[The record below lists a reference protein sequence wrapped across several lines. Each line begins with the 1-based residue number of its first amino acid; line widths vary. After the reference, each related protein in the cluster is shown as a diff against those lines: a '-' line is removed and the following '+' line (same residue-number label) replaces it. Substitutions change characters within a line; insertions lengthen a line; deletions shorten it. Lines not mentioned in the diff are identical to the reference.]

1 MAAAARGVMLM
12 RWRQTANHLFCR
24 PQALQ
29 SAKDNISPKD
39 ADGQGADLLNVP
51 AAGAEIAGGQIQSY
65 RENKDKEDGADALQ
79 QAAEKGHHPRRRQAL
94 LIGAQVG
101 RHDKFTVSR
110 SDGVQHAIEKG
121 PHQQPDTAAVLMVIQ
136 QQKVHHQIAM
146 QGNLRG
152 KTPLD
157 KGVPV
162 RMQGKTGKEN
172 CFTLLVILHLS
183 AAAHPNPFTFFVLS
197 TIFNIVNVGASV

>member
-1 MAAAARGVMLM
+1 M

-39 ADGQGADLLNVP
+39 ADGQGAELLDVP
-51 AAGAEIAGGQIQSY
+51 AAGAKIAGGQIQPH
-65 RENKDKEDGADALQ
+65 RKNKDKEYRSDALQ

-121 PHQQPDTAAVLMVIQ
+121 PTSS
-136 QQKVHHQIAM
+136 QIP
-146 QGNLRG
+146 
-152 KTPLD
+152 PLY
-157 KGVPV
+157 
-162 RMQGKTGKEN
+162 
-172 CFTLLVILHLS
+172 
-183 AAAHPNPFTFFVLS
+183 
-197 TIFNIVNVGASV
+197 

>member
-1 MAAAARGVMLM
+1 M

-39 ADGQGADLLNVP
+39 ADGQGADLLDVP
-51 AAGAEIAGGQIQSY
+51 AAGAKIAGGQIQPH
-65 RENKDKEDGADALQ
+65 RKNKDEEYRSDALQ

-121 PHQQPDTAAVLMVIQ
+121 PHQQPDTAAVLMVIE

-146 QGNLRG
+146 QGNLG
-152 KTPLD
+152 GETPLE
-157 KGVPV
+157 KVTPV
-162 RMQGKTGKEN
+162 AVQGDIG
-172 CFTLLVILHLS
+172 
-183 AAAHPNPFTFFVLS
+183 
-197 TIFNIVNVGASV
+197 GQQ